1 LIPQDEKSAIKR
13 VIDFTS
19 LSMSSAFWNTV
30 KGVTSVTNT
39 SFDTLPDD
47 IKTKLLGLGNDIN
60 DFLKKLKVSLE
71 IFK

>member
-1 LIPQDEKSAIKR
+1 MPQEEKSTIKK
-13 VIDFTS
+13 VIDYTS
-19 LSMSSAFWNTV
+19 VSMSRAFWSTV